1 MEEKKTLAALK
12 EAFPHTLPILAGFI
26 VLGMGYGIY
35 LRSSGLPLWYP
46 TVTSILVF
54 GGSLEFLLVSML
66 LAPFQPISVFFL
78 SLLVQIRHLFYGLT
92 LLKKYRG
99 RGLKSLY
106 LIYSMCDETFSVNC
120 STEVPEGVDEGWFM
134 FFVSLLNQSY
144 WVISV
149 TLGSLLG
156 GALTKY
162 SEGVEFVMT
171 AMFVVIFLEQWLKD
185 EDHTSALLGIVLSV
199 LCLLLFGTDYFILP
213 AMAAILLALT
223 LLRGKLEKKTLEG
236 ERM

>member
-1 MEEKKTLAALK
+1 MAALK
-12 EAFPHTLPILAGFI
+12 AAFPNTLPILAGFI

-171 AMFVVIFLEQWLKD
+171 AMFCVIF
-185 EDHTSALLGIVLSV
+185 IR
-199 LCLLLFGTDYFILP
+199 
-213 AMAAILLALT
+213 AM
-223 LLRGKLEKKTLEG
+223 EKKENRISGIIGVVATLFSLIVFGKSVFLIPSMILILIFLFLFREKIEKG
-236 ERM
+236 RESV

>member
-12 EAFPHTLPILAGFI
+12 AAFPHTLPILAGFI

-46 TVTSILVF
+46 TVISILVF

-120 STEVPEGVDEGWFM
+120 STEVPEGVDEGCFV
-134 FFVSLLNQSY
+134 FFISLLNQSY

-171 AMFVVIFLEQWLKD
+171 AMFYVIF
-185 EDHTSALLGIVLSV
+185 IR
-199 LCLLLFGTDYFILP
+199 
-213 AMAAILLALT
+213 AM
-223 LLRGKLEKKTLEG
+223 EKKENRISGIIGVVATLFSLIVFGKSVFLIPSMILILIFLFLFREKIEKG
-236 ERM
+236 RESV

>member
-12 EAFPHTLPILAGFI
+12 AAFPNTLPILAGFV

-171 AMFVVIFLEQWLKD
+171 AMFCVIF
-185 EDHTSALLGIVLSV
+185 IR
-199 LCLLLFGTDYFILP
+199 
-213 AMAAILLALT
+213 AM
-223 LLRGKLEKKTLEG
+223 EKKENRISGIIGVVATLFSLIVFGKSVFLIPSMILILIFLFLFREKIEKG
-236 ERM
+236 RESV

>member
-12 EAFPHTLPILAGFI
+12 AAFPHTLPILAGFV
-26 VLGMGYGIY
+26 VLGMGFGIY

-171 AMFVVIFLEQWLKD
+171 AMFCVIF
-185 EDHTSALLGIVLSV
+185 IR
-199 LCLLLFGTDYFILP
+199 
-213 AMAAILLALT
+213 AM
-223 LLRGKLEKKTLEG
+223 EKKENRISGIIGVVATLFSLIVFGKSVFLIPSMILILIFLFLFREKIEKG
-236 ERM
+236 RESV

>member
-1 MEEKKTLAALK
+1 MAALK
-12 EAFPHTLPILAGFI
+12 AAFPHTLPILAGFI

-46 TVTSILVF
+46 TVISILVF

-120 STEVPEGVDEGWFM
+120 STEVPEGVDEGCFV
-134 FFVSLLNQSY
+134 FFISLLNQSY

-171 AMFVVIFLEQWLKD
+171 AMFYVIF
-185 EDHTSALLGIVLSV
+185 IR
-199 LCLLLFGTDYFILP
+199 
-213 AMAAILLALT
+213 AM
-223 LLRGKLEKKTLEG
+223 EKKENRISGIIGVVATLFSLIVFGKSVFLIPSMILILIFLFLFREKIEKG
-236 ERM
+236 RESV

>member
-12 EAFPHTLPILAGFI
+12 AAFPHTLPILAGFI

-171 AMFVVIFLEQWLKD
+171 AMFCVIF
-185 EDHTSALLGIVLSV
+185 IR
-199 LCLLLFGTDYFILP
+199 
-213 AMAAILLALT
+213 AM
-223 LLRGKLEKKTLEG
+223 EKKENRISGIIGVVATLFSLIVFGKSVFLIPSMILILIFLFLFREKIEKG
-236 ERM
+236 RESV

>member
-171 AMFVVIFLEQWLKD
+171 AMFCVIF
-185 EDHTSALLGIVLSV
+185 IM
-199 LCLLLFGTDYFILP
+199 
-213 AMAAILLALT
+213 AM
-223 LLRGKLEKKTLEG
+223 EKKENRISGIIGVVATLFSLIVFGKSVFLIPSMILILIFLFLFREKIEKG
-236 ERM
+236 RESV

>member
-171 AMFVVIFLEQWLKD
+171 AMFCVIF
-185 EDHTSALLGIVLSV
+185 IR
-199 LCLLLFGTDYFILP
+199 
-213 AMAAILLALT
+213 AM
-223 LLRGKLEKKTLEG
+223 EKKENRISGIIGVVATLFSLIVFGKSVFLIPSMILILIFLFLFREKIEKG
-236 ERM
+236 RESV

>member
-12 EAFPHTLPILAGFI
+12 AAFPHTLPILAGFV

-171 AMFVVIFLEQWLKD
+171 AMFCVIF
-185 EDHTSALLGIVLSV
+185 IR
-199 LCLLLFGTDYFILP
+199 
-213 AMAAILLALT
+213 AM
-223 LLRGKLEKKTLEG
+223 EKKENRISGIIGVVATLFSLIVFGKSVFLIPSMILILIFLFLFREKIEKG
-236 ERM
+236 RESV